1 MDRAKINVCAK
12 FLQSNSMALFAIPKK
27 IIRQT
32 APNRCQQA
40 ASKKLSKLMQVRY
53 AAVFKLAWL
62 MYKPEGY
69 GFDASNKCGE
79 F

>member
-27 IIRQT
+27 IIRWL

-40 ASKKLSKLMQVRY
+40 ASKNLSKLIQARC

-62 MYKPEGY
+62 MYKPEDY
-69 GFDASNKCGE
+69 CFDVG
-79 F
+79 